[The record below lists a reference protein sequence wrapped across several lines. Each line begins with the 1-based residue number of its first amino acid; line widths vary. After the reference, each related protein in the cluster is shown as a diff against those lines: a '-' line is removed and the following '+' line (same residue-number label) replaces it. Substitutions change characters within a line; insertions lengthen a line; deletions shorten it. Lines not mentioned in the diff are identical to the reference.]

1 MFFVSI
7 CGPWQ
12 GSCIEKRLFRADT
25 QVGPYEAIPHPDV
38 EAHLRVRPKV
48 CGIYRQF
55 RGVEGAAPYA
65 FYRYYTQTPNS
76 YFLTPN

>member
-12 GSCIEKRLFRADT
+12 GSYIEKRLFRADT
-25 QVGPYEAIPHPDV
+25 QVG
-38 EAHLRVRPKV
+38 
-48 CGIYRQF
+48 
-55 RGVEGAAPYA
+55 PYA